1 MLVRIIAVIVL
12 VLLSAC
18 GGAPDYNPL
27 DLKWAKYIAAHPGGE
42 KAGAAAVQQALF
54 TAAALEKTGYNLY
67 RAKKDRLAILEYE
80 KALRLH
86 ATGRLYLRYAD
97 SLSNIPR
104 LGDSVRAYTIA
115 LALGYTNSGLTAYN
129 AACAWSRLGNA
140 DQALA
145 MLRRAAADG
154 YKAIGHLQTDR
165 DLAQVRKDPR
175 WQSLLDELQEG
186 PRAEFRLAYGNRKL
200 GNDRLNALFFFKM
213 DADFDRTGKGTFT
226 LEPVDE
232 ARKRKEEEG
241 RYFMP
246 DQGEFVLNGD
256 RIELLI
262 PNSYMSFSRQLTVR
276 AAGSGRL
283 LINGQPY
290 TVR

>member
-1 MLVRIIAVIVL
+1 MSRFIIYIAFIVF
-12 VLLSAC
+12 LSAC

-27 DLKWAKYIAAHPGGE
+27 DLKWAKYIAANPGGE
-42 KAGAAAVQQALF
+42 GADKQRVAEAKF
-54 TAAALEKTGYNLY
+54 TAEALEKTGHNLY

-80 KALRLH
+80 KALKLH
-86 ATGRLYLRYAD
+86 ASGRLYLRYAD

-104 LGDSVRAYTIA
+104 LEDSVKAYGIA

-129 AACAWSRLGNA
+129 AACAYSRMGNA

-154 YKAIGHLQTDR
+154 YKAIGHLSVDK
-165 DLAQVRKDPR
+165 DLAAVRKDPR

-200 GNDRLNALFFFKM
+200 GNDRINALFIFKV

-232 ARKRKEEEG
+232 DRKRKEEEG

-246 DQGEFVLNGD
+246 DQGEFLLKGD

-262 PNSYMSFSRQLTVR
+262 PNSYMSFARQLTVR
-276 AAGSGRL
+276 AAGAGRL